1 MDSRLSLPSVRS
13 RGLRGARPRTLV
25 VLGLLLLTGSLLQAC
40 SDNNGTVGPTF
51 QCQDKHGETKKGGV
65 KNLAECTAPTTGFAD
80 TSSNILIRVSA
91 NPASTEPGRSVTITV
106 LVTNG
111 AGAFGG
117 GSGQPLAGRR
127 VFVSTSATL
136 PVGGTVNAPSG
147 VTDANGMYTTTM
159 IVRCVDAGVAVP
171 PVEPAPEEPATGNA
185 VATVTVVAF
194 VDGAT
199 SAAGGGTSATVT
211 VTGPGA
217 NAPCPGSA

>member
-1 MDSRLSLPSVRS
+1 M
-13 RGLRGARPRTLV
+13 
-25 VLGLLLLTGSLLQAC
+25 VLGLLVLTGSLLQAC

-111 AGAFGG
+111 AGQVGG

-127 VFVSTSATL
+127 VFVSTSAAP
-136 PVGGTVNAPSG
+136 PVGGQIDAPSG
-147 VTDANGMYTTTM
+147 VTDANGIYRTSM
-159 IVRCVDAGVAVP
+159 IVRCVDAGVVP
-171 PVEPAPEEPATGNA
+171 PVEPAPEEPASGNT
-185 VATVTVVAF
+185 VTTVTVNAF

-199 SAAGGGTSATVT
+199 SAVGGTSATVV
-211 VTGPGA
+211 VTGTS
-217 NAPCPGSA
+217 GS